1 MKTYKKPSASKLVA
15 RFDNDLMNLLME
27 DLKSFRKK
35 NQFSSSNKQEAVQK
49 QLSAA

>member
-15 RFDNDLMNLLME
+15 RFDNELKNLLME
-27 DLKSFRKK
+27 DLRSFRNR
-35 NQFSSSNKQEAVQK
+35 NQFTSSNKQEAVQQ